1 MNLNP
6 RHNLYRLVFVFL
18 SLVLVITGVKYMAEG
33 SIGWSN
39 YWGGLVFPPFA
50 VLVGLLLLY
59 VGMFRWERLIKAPKT
74 DKKGR
79 VRDFFKDD
87 RRKRYL

>member
-1 MNLNP
+1 MDLNA
-6 RHNLYRLVFVFL
+6 RHNLYRLVFAIL
-18 SLVLVITGVKYMAEG
+18 LLVLVLTGVMYMAKG

-59 VGMFRWERLIKAPKT
+59 VVIFHWDRLIRPPKR

-79 VRDFFKDD
+79 AHNVFKDD
-87 RRKRYL
+87 RRKR